1 MKTRRDRGIACAIL
15 ISGICALFASC
26 ATQPKSAAASAD
38 PAPAAVVSGQ
48 QQPAVTDSSADYP
61 VEWTDEAAA
70 AFAAEV
76 PKMVQ
81 KVARKGAEKK
91 AREKG
96 LHVIDMAFYTE
107 LKKEMNK

>member
-1 MKTRRDRGIACAIL
+1 MSVRMVRRLARAAL
-15 ISGICALFASC
+15 VSGLCLSFASC
-26 ATQPKSAAASAD
+26 ATQGSPVTANRDPASTVAAPEQTTASAASD
-38 PAPAAVVSGQ
+38 
-48 QQPAVTDSSADYP
+48 DYP
-61 VEWTDEAAA
+61 VEWTDEAAR

-107 LKKEMNK
+107 LKKEMNR

>member
-1 MKTRRDRGIACAIL
+1 MTTRRIRRVSCAIL
-15 ISGICALFASC
+15 IIGTGALLASC
-26 ATQPKSAAASAD
+26 ATQPKSASTSAD
-38 PAPAAVVSGQ
+38 PAPAAVASGL
-48 QQPAVTDSSADYP
+48 QPAVSDSSADYP
-61 VEWTDEAAA
+61 VEWTDDAAA

-96 LHVIDMAFYTE
+96 LHVIDMQFYAE

>member
-1 MKTRRDRGIACAIL
+1 MTTRIMRCLSCAIL
-15 ISGICALFASC
+15 ICGTCALLASC
-26 ATQPKSAAASAD
+26 ATQPKSASTSAA
-38 PAPAAVVSGQ
+38 PAPSSAVSGQ
-48 QQPAVTDSSADYP
+48 QQAVTGTSADYP

-96 LHVIDMAFYTE
+96 LRVIDMAFYTE

>member
-1 MKTRRDRGIACAIL
+1 MTAVKGRARACAIL
-15 ISGICALFASC
+15 IGATCALLASC
-26 ATQPKSAAASAD
+26 ATQPKSAAATQPAAAS
-38 PAPAAVVSGQ
+38 APAAPGQ
-48 QQPAVTDSSADYP
+48 TAADASADYP
-61 VEWTDEAAA
+61 VEWTDEAAK

-81 KVARKGAEKK
+81 RVARKGAEKK

-96 LHVIDMAFYTE
+96 VHVIDMAFYAE